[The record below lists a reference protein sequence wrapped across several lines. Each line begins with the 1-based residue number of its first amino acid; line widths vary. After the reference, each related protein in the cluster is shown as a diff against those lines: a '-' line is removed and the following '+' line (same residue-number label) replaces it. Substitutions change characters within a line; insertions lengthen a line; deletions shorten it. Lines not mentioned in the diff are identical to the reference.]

1 MSSKGVALAAQ
12 FGIALAGWGWQNRG
26 ARAAVRPGSGD
37 GKNGWTEKSLDSRAQ
52 HTEPE
57 CRPSLHAAYGLA
69 VETQQGCL

>member
-37 GKNGWTEKSLDSRAQ
+37 GKNGWAEKAWTPGHSTQSLNADPASMQLMA
-52 HTEPE
+52 
-57 CRPSLHAAYGLA
+57 
-69 VETQQGCL
+69 